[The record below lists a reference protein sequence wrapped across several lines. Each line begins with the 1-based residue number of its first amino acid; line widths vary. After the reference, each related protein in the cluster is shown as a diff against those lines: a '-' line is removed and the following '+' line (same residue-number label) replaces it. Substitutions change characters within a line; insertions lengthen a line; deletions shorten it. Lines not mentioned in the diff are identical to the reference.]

1 MGRPP
6 GRFVDNEQTVE
17 AIRNQHAR
25 ISG

>member
-17 AIRNQHAR
+17 AIRNRHAR
-25 ISG
+25 IRG